1 MNNKI
6 KVLTVMM
13 ASLMCTF
20 GVAFADGGNTN
31 KRITTNSV
39 SSLTSGEV
47 IDGTS
52 TIIRHKDRVSFD
64 FNTRGLTPDN
74 AYTLWIM
81 HYDKPKKCLD
91 PCACTISD
99 FGNPEV
105 TGGAIGAMAGR
116 VADAYGQLALTNVVD
131 YGVLPTGP
139 AQVLVPNAI
148 KNKKSHFTLI
158 LRDHGPA
165 STDPAILEEQLSSWT
180 GACNI
185 NGCQDVVIS
194 DHPSPF
200 CKTSNNNDD

>member
-1 MNNKI
+1 MIQRK
-6 KVLTVMM
+6 KMLTVVTVSLLILSN
-13 ASLMCTF
+13 ASI
-20 GVAFADGGNTN
+20 AGGNGVK
-31 KRITTNSV
+31 KRITTETV
-39 SSLTSGEV
+39 SSLTGGEL

-52 TIIRHKDRVSFD
+52 TIIRNKGSVSFD
-64 FNTRGLTPDN
+64 FNTRGLTPNN

-91 PCACTISD
+91 PCRCSLND
-99 FGNPEV
+99 FGNPDV

-116 VADAYGQLALTNVVD
+116 VADAYGQLSLSNVVD

-139 AQVLVPNAI
+139 AQILVPNAI

-165 STDPAILEEQLSSWT
+165 STDPVILEQQLSAWN

-185 NGCQDVVIS
+185 NTCQDVVIS

-200 CKTSNNNDD
+200 CKASNDDDD